1 MVGLTAAD
9 YAVLGVHIAL
19 SAAVGLLVGRKQH
32 SGESYFLAGRS
43 ANGVAIAVSLLSGVA
58 SGISYLGI
66 PGYAYSDGMGFVFSV
81 LSYPISLGFAAFA
94 IIPFFHSLGMCTAYA
109 YLEARFSR
117 AVRTAAALVFV
128 LRVVVYLSVVLYAP
142 ALALAAL
149 TGLPIWLTIVVIGSI
164 ATPYTIKG
172 GMAAVLWT
180 DFLQSLMM
188 IVCAVLMAAVA
199 NSRIGGAAGVMRE
212 MKRGERTVTAEFF
225 EPNPTRSERPAET
238 FWSMVVGYS
247 VISLA
252 QLSTDQIVVQRYMT
266 AKSAQECRRSVLLN
280 GVLQLVF
287 SSMLNYLGWS
297 LYAYYH
303 ERTARTGAPDPLA
316 AGDIASSDQLSAYF
330 ALTELPKGM
339 AGLLI
344 AAVLGSTMSVFSGG
358 VNAAA
363 TSCYVDLMEG
373 RLGLRHSAAQTVRVS
388 REVSFLLA
396 LVIIALAFAASS
408 IHGLVKMGVIA
419 TCLCSPLLGVFL
431 LGMLS
436 RRCNSQ
442 GAVVGLGM
450 GLAAVL
456 LMAASNIGS
465 SLMDKGAAVCRMGH
479 ALGASR
485 VSVFWFG
492 AVGALTTVL
501 TGYVAALWW
510 PAPDPRLLRGLTM
523 HSKGE
528 ALAPAIRLRFAA
540 VDSDSDAAESSAH
553 REQRRLLN

>member
-373 RLGLRHSAAQTVRVS
+373 RLGLRHSAARVARS
-388 REVSFLLA
+388 E
-396 LVIIALAFAASS
+396 
-408 IHGLVKMGVIA
+408 
-419 TCLCSPLLGVFL
+419 
-431 LGMLS
+431 LS
-436 RRCNSQ
+436 A
-442 GAVVGLGM
+442 GAGDYCACVCCVVDPWACEDGRHCDVPV
-450 GLAAVL
+450 LAAAGGVSAGDAQPAVQQPRRGCWAGHGPRSCAVDGSKQHRKLADGQRRSRVPHGARTGGVAGERVL
-456 LMAASNIGS
+456 VWSSGGAHNRVDGLCGSAMVAGTRPEAAARADDAQQGRGTGTRNPS
-465 SLMDKGAAVCRMGH
+465 AVCSG
-479 ALGASR
+479 G
-485 VSVFWFG
+485 
-492 AVGALTTVL
+492 
-501 TGYVAALWW
+501 
-510 PAPDPRLLRGLTM
+510 
-523 HSKGE
+523 
-528 ALAPAIRLRFAA
+528 
-540 VDSDSDAAESSAH
+540 
-553 REQRRLLN
+553 QRQRCC